1 MNTITRK
8 LLVTERKRQY
18 FMRKSESKA
27 IIADCNDDVIFVYI
41 VKQMWT
47 WFKKVRNLQTE

>member
-1 MNTITRK
+1 
-8 LLVTERKRQY
+8 
-18 FMRKSESKA
+18 MRKSESKA